1 MRKSFIYLCFLI
13 CIVCLVEMM
22 ASCKP
27 SLPGDVLSKGEMTDI
42 LYDYH
47 LALSMAHNKDGGDK
61 GESLTYREAVLR
73 KHDVTSAEFDSSMVY
88 YMRHTELLKD
98 VYEDLADRLSKET
111 ESLGGSGNAGGTLV
125 TLSANGDTANVW
137 KYASSMVFTP
147 IQIGRAHV

>member
-47 LALSMAHNKDGGDK
+47 WHYPWRTTRM
-61 GESLTYREAVLR
+61 EVTRERV
-73 KHDVTSAEFDSSMVY
+73 
-88 YMRHTELLKD
+88 
-98 VYEDLADRLSKET
+98 
-111 ESLGGSGNAGGTLV
+111 
-125 TLSANGDTANVW
+125 
-137 KYASSMVFTP
+137 
-147 IQIGRAHV
+147 